1 MAIYGHFGVLVLAG
15 WISLVCGKSI
25 IEQELG
31 DALQQISLK
40 GKYDIHDPIRHFSIK
55 SFILILNV
63 AVNVFVIIS
72 IYFSQKN
79 DPLPQDPTVLP
90 KRRVGV

>member
-40 GKYDIHDPIRHFSIK
+40 GKCDIQYVIFQFKLSFHFDTK
-55 SFILILNV
+55 CCCKCFPDY
-63 AVNVFVIIS
+63 
-72 IYFSQKN
+72 IYIFSQKN

-90 KRRVGV
+90 KKRVGV

>member
-40 GKYDIHDPIRHFSIK
+40 GKCDIQYVIFQFK
-55 SFILILNV
+55 FLILNV
-63 AVNVFVIIS
+63 AVNVFLTIFIF
-72 IYFSQKN
+72 FSQKN
-79 DPLPQDPTVLP
+79 DPLPQDPTGLP
-90 KRRVGV
+90 KMRVGV